1 MNIYPLCDEQK
12 YIFDVNEGIQGIP
25 MNVSF
30 VMEFKQYFSVDELRC
45 AIETCIL
52 SADISG
58 ARCVVKDGRPYME
71 FLPPETPDIQAH
83 HFANTEAFELFRDSI
98 TESKVNNRD
107 KLYHIAI
114 YAIAGSVNHIHFCFN
129 HMVFDGISGI
139 LLCYKIQNVLLDQQK
154 KITWHPFS
162 VYLEKINRYNKS
174 EKYLADQ
181 IFWEERFAEI
191 AKCDYLFKDVLD
203 VEIAP
208 IKELVFQSSESFK
221 KGLLAF
227 CDEHKLSPH
236 LLIVT
241 VLAELIYIKT
251 GCERFYFEIPIGN
264 RLGAK
269 EKDSLGVYEI
279 GPPFIFDFNKYH
291 GLAELLQSVQKQSRD
306 YYKHKD
312 FDWNNK
318 IFSAPY
324 VEKYGEYNPQ
334 FLFSYFSYSK
344 DYAVPFV
351 SWRHLQTK
359 SSFLPI
365 TLYISDFA
373 DCATFSFSYVFWDH
387 YFSSEEIIDIHQMI
401 ESRISN
407 FIEKGLAQTMLDKQ

>member
-45 AIETCIL
+45 AIEKCIL
-52 SADISG
+52 PADISG

-71 FLPPETPDIQAH
+71 FLPPQMPDIQAH
-83 HFANTEAFELFRDSI
+83 HFPNAEAFERFRDSI
-98 TESKVNNRD
+98 TEAKINNRD

-129 HMVFDGISGI
+129 HIIFDGISAI
-139 LLCYKIQNVLLDQQK
+139 LLYYKIQNALLDQQK
-154 KITWHPFS
+154 KITWNPFS
-162 VYLEKINRYNKS
+162 AYLEKINRYNES

-181 IFWEERFAEI
+181 IFWDERFTEI
-191 AKCDYLFKDVLD
+191 AQCDYLFKDVLD

-208 IKELVFQSSESFK
+208 INELVFQSSESLK

-227 CDEHKLSPH
+227 CCEHKISPH
-236 LLIVT
+236 LLIAT
-241 VLAELIYIKT
+241 VLAELICTKT
-251 GCERFYFEIPIGN
+251 GSERFYFEIPIGN

-269 EKDSLGVYEI
+269 EKDSLGIYEI
-279 GPPFIFDFNKYH
+279 SPPFIFDFKKYR
-291 GLAELLQSVQKQSRD
+291 GFAELLQSVQKQSKD
-306 YYKHKD
+306 YYRHKD
-312 FDWNNK
+312 YDWNNK
-318 IFSAPY
+318 IYSAQY
-324 VEKYGEYNPQ
+324 VEKYGEYNAQ
-334 FLFSYFSYSK
+334 FLFSYFSFSK
-344 DYAVPFV
+344 DYSVPFV
-351 SWRHLQTK
+351 SLRHLQTQ

-365 TLYISDFA
+365 TLYISDYN

-387 YFSSEEIIDIHQMI
+387 YFTSQEISDIHQMI
-401 ESRISN
+401 ESRISEIVN
-407 FIEKGLAQTMLDKQ
+407 NGLMQVMLEKP